1 MAKLKFEGKRYFEIS
16 DAFSDLYFGV
26 SAEYEK
32 WDEGEKVDWD
42 KVASLCGTMLAVFG
56 EDIKPEL
63 RTPDSS
69 DYMDLSDGE
78 KIKLMIRES
87 EPYDSED
94 DFELIKL
101 DSVWDYDS
109 ESDTGSDRA
118 EARKFIQKVWDQFQI
133 VATYRG
139 DNKAGGPKALV
150 PNYDNLMLHGHK
162 SHLYAFLLEENWYG
176 DDTHMEI
183 MELHPEITDGGWV
196 V

>member
-1 MAKLKFEGKRYFEIS
+1 MKFEGRRYSEIS

-26 SAEYEK
+26 SKEYEK

-56 EDIKPEL
+56 DDIKDKPKPEL

-69 DYMDLSDGE
+69 DYMELSDGE
-78 KIKLMIRES
+78 RIKLMIRES

-94 DFELIKL
+94 EFELIKL

-109 ESDTGSDRA
+109 ETDTGSDRA
-118 EARKFIQKVWDQFQI
+118 EAREFIKEVWDDYQI
-133 VATYRG
+133 VATYQG
-139 DNKAGGPKALV
+139 DNT
-150 PNYDNLMLHGHK
+150 NYDNLMLHGRK
-162 SHLYAFLLEENWYG
+162 SKLYEFLLESKWYG
-176 DDTHMEI
+176 GDEGYNAEQV

-196 V
+196 I